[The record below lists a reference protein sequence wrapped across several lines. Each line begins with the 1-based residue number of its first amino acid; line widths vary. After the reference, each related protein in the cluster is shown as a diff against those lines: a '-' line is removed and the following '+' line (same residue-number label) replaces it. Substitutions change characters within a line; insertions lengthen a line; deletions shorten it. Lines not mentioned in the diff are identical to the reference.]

1 MLNHAITPRFSDRDE
16 NRPNVV
22 IEAESDHKSHG
33 SWIPVAATET
43 QSVIQLQEVRQSDGF
58 PAPEQTGGDST
69 VLLGSLRL
77 NVDLVAE
84 EVDDIE

>member
-1 MLNHAITPRFSDRDE
+1 MLDHPITPRFSNRDE

-33 SWIPVAATET
+33 SGIPVAATET
-43 QSVIQLQEVRQSDGF
+43 QCVIQLQEVRQADGL
-58 PAPEQTGGDST
+58 PAPEQTGGYSP

-77 NVDLVAE
+77 NVDLMAK